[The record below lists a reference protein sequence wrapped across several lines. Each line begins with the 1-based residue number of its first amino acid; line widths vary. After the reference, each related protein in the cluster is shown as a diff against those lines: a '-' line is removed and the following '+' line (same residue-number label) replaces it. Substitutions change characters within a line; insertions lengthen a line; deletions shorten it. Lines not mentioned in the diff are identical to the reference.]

1 MMRKWL
7 LPLLFCLGVYVF
19 ASRGLQGGP
28 EITVDETAAL
38 FKGEPRPVLIDVRDR
53 VDYDKG
59 HIPGAMSVPAADLKA
74 RLPSLKLPQFDAVVL
89 YGADDTRVRDSTRLL
104 YENGYQGALTLKGG
118 MAAWQA
124 AGHMVQKPPAAAR
137 Q

>member
-7 LPLLFCLGVYVF
+7 LPLLICLGVYVL

-38 FKGEPRPVLIDVRDR
+38 LKGEPRPVLIDVRDR
-53 VDYDKG
+53 ADYDKG
-59 HIPGAMSVPAADLKA
+59 HIPGAISVPAAEIKS
-74 RLPSLKLPQFDAVVL
+74 RLPGLKLPQLDAVVL
-89 YGADDTRVRDSTRLL
+89 YGADDARVRDSTRLL

-118 MAAWQA
+118 MAAWQT
-124 AGHMVQKPPAAAR
+124 AGQKVHKPAPAA
-137 Q
+137 QQ